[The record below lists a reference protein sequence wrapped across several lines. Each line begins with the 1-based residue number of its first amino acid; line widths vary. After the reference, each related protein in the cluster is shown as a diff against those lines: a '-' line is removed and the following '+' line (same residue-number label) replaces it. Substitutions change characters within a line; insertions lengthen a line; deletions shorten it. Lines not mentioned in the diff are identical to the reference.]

1 MQLFT
6 IPNIISIIRLFLIPV
21 FLWLVFVQDEIGWAG
36 VLLGVIGATDWIDG
50 YLARRLN
57 QVSKAG
63 EFLDPLAD
71 RLAVAVAV
79 IAGLIKG
86 VFPAWFGWAII
97 LREVAIGIGAL
108 VIGVKAGTKLKV
120 RWVGKTAT
128 LLLYFSVSFFYVGVG
143 AEFDP
148 LVWAAWLTGIP
159 GLVLYYVAAFQYM
172 QDARKL
178 VGSGTPGESGAG
190 G

>member
-1 MQLFT
+1 M
-6 IPNIISIIRLFLIPV
+6 
-21 FLWLVFVQDEIGWAG
+21 FLWLVFVADEIAWAG
-36 VLLGVIGATDWIDG
+36 VLLGVIGATDWVDG

-57 QVSKAG
+57 QVSKVG

-97 LREVAIGIGAL
+97 IREILIAIGAL
-108 VIGVKAGTKLKV
+108 VIGVKVGTKLEV

-128 LLLYFSVSFFYVGVG
+128 LLLYFSVAFFYVGVG
-143 AEFDP
+143 ADFDP
-148 LVWAAWLTGIP
+148 LVVAAWLTGLP
-159 GLVLYYVAAFQYM
+159 GLVLYYVAAFYYL
-172 QDARKL
+172 QDARRL
-178 VGSGTPGESGAG
+178 VAAGEGEGSAPNR
-190 G
+190 